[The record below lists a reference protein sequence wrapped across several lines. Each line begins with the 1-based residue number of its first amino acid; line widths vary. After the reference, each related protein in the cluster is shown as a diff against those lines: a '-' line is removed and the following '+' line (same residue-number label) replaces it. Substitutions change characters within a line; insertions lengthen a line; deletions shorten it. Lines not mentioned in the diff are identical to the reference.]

1 MGADYGAADYSGAR
15 RPAISLTIHSRGTI
29 IVPIMVPLTQALGA
43 KIHSK
48 NIAVFCAQ
56 RVNGWRQNFQRNF
69 ARLQQATPR
78 VDVASMLRPSAV
90 ASRCPEH

>member
-1 MGADYGAADYSGAR
+1 MREEPPIRSA
-15 RPAISLTIHSRGTI
+15 LTIQSRGTI
-29 IVPIMVPLTQALGA
+29 IVPIMVPLSQALGA

-48 NIAVFCAQ
+48 NISVFCAD
-56 RVNGWRQNFQRNF
+56 RVNGWCQNFQRNF
-69 ARLQQATPR
+69 ARLQPATPR